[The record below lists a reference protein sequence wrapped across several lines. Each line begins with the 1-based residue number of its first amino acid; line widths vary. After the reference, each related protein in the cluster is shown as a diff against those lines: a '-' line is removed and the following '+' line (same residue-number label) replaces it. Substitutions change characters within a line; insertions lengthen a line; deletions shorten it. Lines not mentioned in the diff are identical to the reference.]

1 MGSSHGLRVQSGR
14 LRTPC
19 SDSLSLRLP
28 FRLALPVGLTRG
40 LIMQKASGR
49 VPKDAPTACGRTISG
64 LFHSP
69 SGVLFAFP
77 SRYLFAIGHHGVI
90 RLGGWSPRI
99 RTGFHV
105 SRPTWDTGRPRLGFR
120 LRGFHPLRPDLPV
133 RSPSLPGA
141 MSRSRN
147 PGRQAVRFGLTRFRS
162 PLLARSRLLSFPRG
176 TEMFHFPR
184 CSSSGTIE
192 FIPGCHASRHG
203 GLPHSDTSGSKP
215 VDGSP
220 EIFAVCRVL
229 LRLVMP
235 RHPSCARIRLAGRN
249 PASRL
254 RCSLNSTFC
263 FHAPGCQRSL
273 ASSRTRRPPRGANG
287 GIVYQI
293 PRGPARG

>member
-1 MGSSHGLRVQSGR
+1 MDARFQICF
-14 LRTPC
+14 TP
-19 SDSLSLRLP
+19 
-28 FRLALPVGLTRG
+28 LA
-40 LIMQKASGR
+40 
-49 VPKDAPTACGRTISG
+49 
-64 LFHSP
+64 
-69 SGVLFAFP
+69 GVLFAFP
-77 SRYLFAIGHHGVI
+77 SRYWSTIGRHVVF

-105 SRPTWDTGRPRLGFR
+105 SRPTWDPGRPRLGFR

-133 RSPSLPGA
+133 RSPSLPSA
-141 MSRSRN
+141 VSWSRD
-147 PGRQAVRFGLTRFRS
+147 PGMQASRFGLVRFRS
-162 PLLARSRLLSFPRG
+162 PLLAQSRLLSFPRG

-184 CSSSGTIE
+184 CRSSGTIE

-263 FHAPGCQRSL
+263 FHAPGCQRSEEL
-273 ASSRTRRPPRGANG
+273 VPRALLVETAGL
-287 GIVYQI
+287 
-293 PRGPARG
+293 GPATSCLQSRRSTN

>member
-1 MGSSHGLRVQSGR
+1 MDARFQVCF
-14 LRTPC
+14 TP
-19 SDSLSLRLP
+19 
-28 FRLALPVGLTRG
+28 LA
-40 LIMQKASGR
+40 
-49 VPKDAPTACGRTISG
+49 
-64 LFHSP
+64 
-69 SGVLFAFP
+69 GVLFAFP

-105 SRPTWDTGRPRLGFR
+105 SRPTWDPGRPRLGFR

-147 PGRQAVRFGLTRFRS
+147 PGMQAFRFGLARFRS
-162 PLLARSRLLSFPRG
+162 PLLARSLLLSFPRG

-263 FHAPGCQRSL
+263 FHAPGCQRSPRRCG
-273 ASSRTRRPPRGANG
+273 ASPAPEGERRNSLPKPPPQRKGENEEKWKKSFSG
-287 GIVYQI
+287 HFQ
-293 PRGPARG
+293 GP

>member
-1 MGSSHGLRVQSGR
+1 
-14 LRTPC
+14 
-19 SDSLSLRLP
+19 
-28 FRLALPVGLTRG
+28 
-40 LIMQKASGR
+40 MQKASGR

-90 RLGGWSPRI
+90 RLGGWSPLI
-99 RTGFHV
+99 RAGFHV
-105 SRPTWDTGRPRLGFR
+105 SRPTWDPGRPGLGFR

-147 PGRQAVRFGLTRFRS
+147 PEVQAPRFGLTRFRS
-162 PLLARSRLLSFPRG
+162 PLLARSRLLSFPQG
-176 TEMFHFPR
+176 TEMFHFPW

-192 FIPGCHASRHG
+192 FIPGCHGSRHG
-203 GLPHSDTSGSKP
+203 GLPHSETSGSKP

-220 EIFAVCRVL
+220 EIIAVCRVL
-229 LRLVMP
+229 LRLAMP

-254 RCSLNSTFC
+254 RCSVFYLHVSMLPVVKDLKNWCRGRFWW
-263 FHAPGCQRSL
+263 
-273 ASSRTRRPPRGANG
+273 RRPDSDRRHPACKAGAL
-287 GIVYQI
+287 
-293 PRGPARG
+293 PTELRPLRADWWA

>member
-1 MGSSHGLRVQSGR
+1 MDARFQVCF
-14 LRTPC
+14 TP
-19 SDSLSLRLP
+19 
-28 FRLALPVGLTRG
+28 LA
-40 LIMQKASGR
+40 
-49 VPKDAPTACGRTISG
+49 
-64 LFHSP
+64 
-69 SGVLFAFP
+69 GVLFAFP
-77 SRYLFAIGHHGVI
+77 SRYLSTIGHHGVI

-105 SRPTWDTGRPRLGFR
+105 SRPTWDPGRPRLGFR

-147 PGRQAVRFGLTRFRS
+147 PGMQAFRFGLTRFRS

-184 CSSSGTIE
+184 SSSSGTIE

>member
-1 MGSSHGLRVQSGR
+1 MDARFQVCF
-14 LRTPC
+14 TP
-19 SDSLSLRLP
+19 
-28 FRLALPVGLTRG
+28 LA
-40 LIMQKASGR
+40 
-49 VPKDAPTACGRTISG
+49 
-64 LFHSP
+64 
-69 SGVLFAFP
+69 GVLFAFP

-105 SRPTWDTGRPRLGFR
+105 SRPTWDPGRPRLGFR

-254 RCSLNSTFC
+254 RCSVFYLHVSMLPVVKDLKT
-263 FHAPGCQRSL
+263 APGRSWW
-273 ASSRTRRPPRGANG
+273 RRPDSNRRHPACKAGALPTELRPPLGTG
-287 GIVYQI
+287 GPDWNRTSDLVLI
-293 PRGPARG
+293 RDAL

>member
-1 MGSSHGLRVQSGR
+1 MDARFQVCF
-14 LRTPC
+14 TP
-19 SDSLSLRLP
+19 
-28 FRLALPVGLTRG
+28 LA
-40 LIMQKASGR
+40 
-49 VPKDAPTACGRTISG
+49 
-64 LFHSP
+64 
-69 SGVLFAFP
+69 GVLFAFP

-105 SRPTWDTGRPRLGFR
+105 SRPTWDTSGPRPGFR

-147 PGRQAVRFGLTRFRS
+147 PGRQAVRFGLMRFRS
-162 PLLARSRLLSFPRG
+162 PLLAQSQLLSFPRG

>member
-1 MGSSHGLRVQSGR
+1 
-14 LRTPC
+14 
-19 SDSLSLRLP
+19 
-28 FRLALPVGLTRG
+28 
-40 LIMQKASGR
+40 MQKASGR

-99 RTGFHV
+99 RAGFHV
-105 SRPTWDTGRPRLGFR
+105 SRPTWDTSGPRPGFR
-120 LRGFHPLRPDLPV
+120 LRGFPPLRPDLPV

-141 MSRSRN
+141 MSRSRD
-147 PGRQAVRFGLTRFRS
+147 PEVQAPRFGLSRFRS
-162 PLLARSRLLSFPRG
+162 PLLARSRLLSFPQG
-176 TEMFHFPR
+176 TEMFHFPW

-192 FIPGCHASRHG
+192 FIPGCHGSRHG
-203 GLPHSDTSGSKP
+203 GLPHSETSGSKP

-220 EIFAVCRVL
+220 EIIAVCRVL
-229 LRLVMP
+229 HRLVMP

-254 RCSLNSTFC
+254 RCSVFYLHVSML
-263 FHAPGCQRSL
+263 PVVKDL
-273 ASSRTRRPPRGANG
+273 KKVPRALLVETAGL
-287 GIVYQI
+287 
-293 PRGPARG
+293 GPATSCLQSRRSTN

>member
-1 MGSSHGLRVQSGR
+1 
-14 LRTPC
+14 
-19 SDSLSLRLP
+19 
-28 FRLALPVGLTRG
+28 
-40 LIMQKASGR
+40 MQKASGR

-99 RTGFHV
+99 RAGFHV
-105 SRPTWDTGRPRLGFR
+105 SRPTWDPSGPRPGFR

-133 RSPSLPGA
+133 RSPSLPSA
-141 MSRSRN
+141 VSWSRD
-147 PGRQAVRFGLTRFRS
+147 PEVQAPRFGLTRFRS
-162 PLLARSRLLSFPRG
+162 PLLARSRLLSFPQG
-176 TEMFHFPR
+176 TEMFHFPW

-192 FIPGCHASRHG
+192 FVPGRHASRHG
-203 GLPHSDTSGSKP
+203 GLPHSETSGSKP

-220 EIFAVCRVL
+220 EIIAVCRVL

-254 RCSLNSTFC
+254 RCSVFYLHVSMLPVVKDLKKRCRGRFWW
-263 FHAPGCQRSL
+263 
-273 ASSRTRRPPRGANG
+273 RRPDSDRRRPACKAGALPTELRP
-287 GIVYQI
+287 Q
-293 PRGPARG
+293 ARDWWA